1 MRTPIVVTHGAATHT
16 GLRRSLNEDSFVA
29 TAPLFFVADGMGGHE
44 AGDVASTAVVES
56 FCPLVGRTSITL
68 DDLRFALARARAT
81 IDGLGADGESRA
93 GTTLTG
99 VAVASVDGTGY
110 WLVVNIG
117 DSRTYR
123 LTGTGLE
130 RLTIDHSV
138 VQELIDAG
146 EIDESDA
153 HDDRRRNIITRAIG
167 AGSVGEADYWMVPA
181 EVGDR
186 AIEFVLSDRHQGKY
200 NLAPP
205 SGEIAPHR
213 TLGPRFLDHLGRDVD
228 AAGDIVWRA
237 TEVDPLQAAPT
248 NVRSRRGT
256 GVNDLSNLARLEETE
271 GLSKFIDCHLGRVV
285 EIGIEA
291 QGRQKRAGVGVGHIQ
306 ISVDADHFPD
316 RTGKDERCAH
326 VSEITESC
334 ALLRSQGLILCIALQ
349 FPDQMVI
356 FSIQHTPSHLHAFLA
371 GM

>member
-16 GLRRSLNEDSFVA
+16 GLRRTLNEDSFVA

-123 LTGTGLE
+123 LTGAGLE

-167 AGSVGEADYWMVPA
+167 AGSAGEADYWMVPA

-186 AIEFVLSDRHQGKY
+186 ILVCSDGLSSEVPDLLLREILRTNTDPQRAAEQLIARALAQG
-200 NLAPP
+200 
-205 SGEIAPHR
+205 
-213 TLGPRFLDHLGRDVD
+213 GRDNITAIVVD
-228 AAGDIVWRA
+228 AV
-237 TEVDPLQAAPT
+237 
-248 NVRSRRGT
+248 
-256 GVNDLSNLARLEETE
+256 
-271 GLSKFIDCHLGRVV
+271 
-285 EIGIEA
+285 
-291 QGRQKRAGVGVGHIQ
+291 
-306 ISVDADHFPD
+306 
-316 RTGKDERCAH
+316 H
-326 VSEITESC
+326 VSVRPEGAADEESDIDSDTRPREE
-334 ALLRSQGLILCIALQ
+334 AMGGAR
-349 FPDQMVI
+349 
-356 FSIQHTPSHLHAFLA
+356 
-371 GM
+371 